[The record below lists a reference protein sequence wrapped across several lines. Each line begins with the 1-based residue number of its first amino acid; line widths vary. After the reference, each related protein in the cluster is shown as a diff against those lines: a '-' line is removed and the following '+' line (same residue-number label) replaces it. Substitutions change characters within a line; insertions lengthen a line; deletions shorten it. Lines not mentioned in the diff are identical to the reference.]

1 MKKNILTNQAGQADS
16 KQITIIAIITIV
28 AALMIV
34 AIFVLLSN
42 RQAPAANT
50 DDFLKNIEAQRQKQN
65 KPGAVGNTGNTQET
79 LSLAGVLTE
88 IKTDSLVII
97 EKDTQNKITIS
108 LSDNTSINYSGQKFD
123 RSRFYIGD
131 QLQITAINAGDKLV
145 ADEITVL
152 VSASPATA
160 APVPPAANVRPDGT
174 IKPL

>member
-1 MKKNILTNQAGQADS
+1 MKKNRLTNQAGQADS
-16 KQITIIAIITIV
+16 KQITIVAIVTIV

-34 AIFVLLSN
+34 AIFILLSN
-42 RQAPAANT
+42 RQAPDTKT
-50 DDFLKNIEAQRQKQN
+50 DDFLKNLEAQRQNQN
-65 KPGAVGNTGNTQET
+65 KPGAADNANNAQET
-79 LSLAGVLTE
+79 LTFTGVLTE

-108 LSDNTSINYSGQKFD
+108 LSDNTPITYSGQKFD

-131 QLQITAINAGDKLV
+131 QLQISAVNAGNKLV
-145 ADEITVL
+145 ADAITVL

>member
-1 MKKNILTNQAGQADS
+1 MSKLNWKNQNGEGNG
-16 KQITIIAIITIV
+16 KQITIIAIVTII

-34 AIFVLLSN
+34 AIFILLSN
-42 RQAPAANT
+42 RQTPDTKT
-50 DDFLKNIEAQRQKQN
+50 DDFLKNINAQRQNQN
-65 KPGAVGNTGNTQET
+65 KPSGADNADNVQKT
-79 LSLAGVLTE
+79 LALIGVLTE

-97 EKDTQNKITIS
+97 EKDTQNKITVS
-108 LSDNTSINYSGQKFD
+108 LSDSTPITYNGQKFD

-145 ADEITVL
+145 AGAIMVL

-160 APVPPAANVRPDGT
+160 APVPPAANIRPDGS